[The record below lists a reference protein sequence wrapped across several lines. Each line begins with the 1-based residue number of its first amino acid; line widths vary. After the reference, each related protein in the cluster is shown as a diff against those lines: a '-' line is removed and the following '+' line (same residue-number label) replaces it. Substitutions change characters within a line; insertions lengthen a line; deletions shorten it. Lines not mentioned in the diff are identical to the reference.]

1 MKGHGREMIQFGLPI
16 ADAPAETE
24 NETGTSK
31 GMSHLVQNFLHIYMC
46 LVKMH
51 ADFSFLCNAKET
63 LVLRPLDFVMNKF
76 CRSKSR
82 IHSCN
87 AARAN

>member
-1 MKGHGREMIQFGLPI
+1 
-16 ADAPAETE
+16 
-24 NETGTSK
+24 
-31 GMSHLVQNFLHIYMC
+31 MC

-51 ADFSFLCNAKET
+51 AYFSFLCNAKET